1 MQYTRLGHTGLQ
13 VSRLCLGTMN
23 FGPETPE
30 SESHAIMDKALE
42 LGFNFFDTADVYGW
56 KKGEG
61 VTEQIVGRWF
71 AADPSRRAKVVLATK
86 VFGEMG
92 EGPNQKRGLSALKIR
107 QGCDNSLRR
116 LKTDYI
122 DLYQMHH
129 IARET
134 PWEEIWQAYEVLIQQ
149 GKVIYAGSSNFAGWH
164 IATANHVAKR
174 HNMLGLVCEQSK
186 YSLAC
191 RYIEGEVI
199 PACRYWGLGIIPWSP
214 LDGGLLGGVLTKT
227 DTARRDR
234 ETMRKRVEELRPT
247 LEKWESFCKELGE
260 SPAHVA
266 LAWTLHNPAITAP
279 IIGPRTM
286 DHLTGA
292 LRALKIKLD
301 AEAMRRLDAI
311 WPGPGAEAPEYYAW

>member
-1 MQYTRLGHTGLQ
+1 MQYTRLGRTGLE

-30 SESHAIMDKALE
+30 PDSHAIMDKALE

-61 VTEQIVGRWF
+61 VTEQIIGRWF
-71 AADPSRRAKVVLATK
+71 AANPARRAKVVLATK

-92 EGPNQKRGLSALKIR
+92 DGPNQKRGLSALKIR
-107 QGCDNSLRR
+107 QGCDNSLGR
-116 LKTDYI
+116 LKTDYV

-134 PWEEIWQAYEVLIQQ
+134 PWEEIWQAYDVLIKQ

-164 IATANHVAKR
+164 IATANAAAAK
-174 HNMLGLVCEQSK
+174 HNMLGLVSEQSK
-186 YSLAC
+186 YSLAS
-191 RYIEGEVI
+191 RHIEGEVL
-199 PACRYWGLGIIPWSP
+199 PACKYYGLGVIPWSP
-214 LDGGLLGGVLTKT
+214 LDGGLLGGVLTKS
-227 DTARRDR
+227 DTARRAR
-234 ETMRKRVEELRPT
+234 EGTQKRIAELRPT

-266 LAWTLHNPAITAP
+266 LAWTLHNPVITAP

-292 LRALKIKLD
+292 LRALEIKLD
-301 AEAMRRLDAI
+301 PDEMNKLDTI